1 MGITYRIDRERNE
14 LRAIAEG
21 TVTLADVRAHLLKEW
36 NDLALPYRE
45 LIDARRAEI
54 DLSPGEV
61 RSITELLR
69 DYSRSN
75 RLGPTAVVVSAE
87 VAYGMMRMLQMLVE
101 DVCIVHPFRD
111 LAEAEHW
118 LAAWSRP

>member
-21 TVTLADVRAHLLKEW
+21 TVTLADVRTHLLKEW

-54 DLSPGEV
+54 ELSSGEV

-75 RLGPTAVVVSAE
+75 RLGPTAVVVSTE
-87 VAYGMMRMLQMLVE
+87 VAYGMMRMLQTLVE
-101 DVCIVHPFRD
+101 DLHCASIP
-111 LAEAEHW
+111 
-118 LAAWSRP
+118 RPS